1 MALVFSAIHAEN
13 TSIHTPVAPRSFR
26 VRFWQHW
33 AGTVFNERQAK
44 LLNRLLDDFDGKLTS
59 SRWASMAHCSPDT
72 ALRDINQLVAL
83 GILQKMPGGGRST
96 GYELAPPRPPYQQ
109 NCRQGSSGYAQ

>member
-33 AGTVFNERQAK
+33 AGTVFNGRQVK
-44 LLNRLLDDFDGKLTS
+44 LLNRLPDGFDGKRTN
-59 SRWASMAHCSPDT
+59 SRWACMARCSPDT
-72 ALRDINQLVAL
+72 ALFSLRCTVNRRQLL
-83 GILQKMPGGGRST
+83 
-96 GYELAPPRPPYQQ
+96 
-109 NCRQGSSGYAQ
+109 

>member
-33 AGTVFNERQAK
+33 AGTVFNGRQVK
-44 LLNRLLDDFDGKLTS
+44 LLNRL
-59 SRWASMAHCSPDT
+59 PDHNL
-72 ALRDINQLVAL
+72 LRDHLLDSPVIHMDETTVQVLKLRCTVNRRQLL
-83 GILQKMPGGGRST
+83 
-96 GYELAPPRPPYQQ
+96 
-109 NCRQGSSGYAQ
+109 